1 MSVETLNDL
10 MASIEENKKNDPK
23 AATALLKKLRESQ
36 IDL

>member
-1 MSVETLNDL
+1 LSVETLNDL